1 MKRLKR
7 NNTLCNAQEY
17 LEKLPRIHNFDERQD
32 YDCDVFLLP
41 AEMDFNYN
49 TDFMIETYGVNNK
62 IDGRPHDLVRIIKVI
77 DALNSKYEKT
87 NVLTPLLYAEYL
99 PDILWHITTQGILF
113 TRVSNQA
120 IKWIRETDKTAPYG
134 KHSFDKFW
142 LPCCGPIENIREG
155 DVLCIFNRRVAGWD
169 GSPERPVVELLGAG
183 GHLPTV
189 WQATLEQ
196 FKALSVEENLIKEI
210 HEELGFSIPQTD
222 ISIFGGYS
230 NTVTHELVI
239 LAGIMVDDSY
249 LPTIQEYAVQNIDE
263 DTHGIYMGKFDD
275 VICYYKENPTPF
287 AGGAKAA
294 PTNFPNNEALMK
306 RVRQHFNF

>member
-1 MKRLKR
+1 LNKK
-7 NNTLCNAQEY
+7 TLYNAQKY
-17 LEKLPRIHNFDERQD
+17 LGEMPRIHNFNEQYN

-41 AEMDFNYN
+41 AGIDFNYN
-49 TDFMIETYGVNNK
+49 TECMIEVYGINDK
-62 IDGRPHDLVRIIKVI
+62 IDGRPHDLVQIIKII
-77 DALNSKYEKT
+77 DALNIKYEKT

-113 TRVSNQA
+113 TRVSNQT
-120 IKWIRETDKTAPYG
+120 IKWIKETNKTAPYN

-142 LPCCGPIENIREG
+142 LPCCRPIEDIREG
-155 DVLCIFNRRVAGWD
+155 DVLCIFNRRVSGWD

-189 WQATLEQ
+189 WQPTLGQ
-196 FKALSVEENLIKEI
+196 FKALSIEENLMKEV
-210 HEELGFSIPQTD
+210 HEELGLTISTDD

-239 LAGIMVDDSY
+239 LAGIIVDDFY
-249 LPTIQEYAVQNIDE
+249 LPTIQKYAVQNIDK
-263 DTHGIYMGKFDD
+263 DTHGIYMGKFED
-275 VICYYKENPTPF
+275 VIHYYKENPTPF

-306 RVRQHFNF
+306 RVRQHFGL

>member
-1 MKRLKR
+1 MKK
-7 NNTLCNAQEY
+7 NNTMWDAQQY
-17 LEKLPRIHNFDERQD
+17 LENLPRIHHFSERND

-41 AEMDFNYN
+41 TEMDFNYN
-49 TDFMIETYGVNNK
+49 TDFMIETYGINDK

-77 DALNSKYEKT
+77 DALNIKYEET
-87 NVLTPLLYAEYL
+87 NVLTPLFYAEYL

-113 TRVSNQA
+113 VRVSNQT
-120 IKWIRETDKTAPYG
+120 IRWISDTNKTAPYE
-134 KHSFDKFW
+134 KHPFDKFW
-142 LPCCGPIENIREG
+142 LPCCEPIENIQEG

-183 GHLPTV
+183 GHLPTI
-189 WQATLEQ
+189 WKRGNKQ
-196 FKALSVEENLIKEI
+196 FTTLSVKENLQKEI
-210 HEELGFSIPQTD
+210 HEELGFSIPETD
-222 ISIFGGYS
+222 IAIFGGYS

-239 LAGIMVDDSY
+239 LSGIMVDDSY
-249 LPTIQEYAVQNIDE
+249 LPGIQEYAVQNIDE

-275 VICYYKENPTPF
+275 VIRYYKENPTPF

-306 RVRQHFNF
+306 KVHQHFNF

>member
-1 MKRLKR
+1 MKK
-7 NNTLCNAQEY
+7 NNTLCNAQQY
-17 LEKLPRIHNFDERQD
+17 LEKLPRIHSFAERER

-49 TDFMIETYGVNNK
+49 TDLMIEIYGVNDRIN
-62 IDGRPHDLVRIIKVI
+62 GRPHDLIRVI
-77 DALNSKYEKT
+77 EVTDALDIKYKKT

-99 PDILWHITTQGILF
+99 PDILWHITTQGMLF
-113 TRVSNQA
+113 TKVSKQT
-120 IKWIRETDKTAPYG
+120 IEWIESTDKTAPYG

-142 LPCCGPIENIREG
+142 LPCCESFESIHEG

-189 WQATLEQ
+189 WQEATKQ
-196 FKALSVEENLIKEI
+196 FAALSIEENLLKELR
-210 HEELGFSIPQTD
+210 EELGLVISEND
-222 ISIFGGYS
+222 ISIFGGYC
-230 NTVTHELVI
+230 NEVTHELVI
-239 LAGIMVDDSY
+239 LAGLMLDDAL
-249 LPTIQEYAVQNIDE
+249 LPAIQEYAVKNIDE

-275 VICYYKENPTPF
+275 VIRYYKKNPTPF

-294 PTNFPNNEALMK
+294 PTNFPNNEELMQ
-306 RVRQHFNF
+306 RVQMHYNF